1 MLNEYKNNNFNTEDF
16 KNIKSFKNRLL
27 YCKQKLG
34 KPIGNG
40 SSRIVWNINNNIILK
55 LAKNK
60 KGLEQNRTECNQPIN
75 ELFTKIY
82 EYDNIN
88 YQWIIAEKAYKL
100 TEDLTEQI
108 LKIPYDIFE
117 DFCIATWMSKPE
129 YKDKP
134 FYRELPKQYQK
145 LLSNKKLKQWYN
157 FILNNNNIYSIAEL
171 INPYNLGV
179 VIRKNKPYIV
189 IIDSGFDENVAKN
202 QYNIAETV
210 QKIINNYIK
219 LL

>member
-1 MLNEYKNNNFNTEDF
+1 MINEYKDNRFNTDDF

-27 YCKQKLG
+27 YCKETLG

-55 LAKNK
+55 IAKNK

-82 EYDNIN
+82 EYDNLS

-100 TEDLTEQI
+100 TEELTEQI

-129 YKDKP
+129 HQNKP
-134 FYRELPKQYQK
+134 FYRELPKHYQK

-210 QKIINNYIK
+210 QKIINKKY
-219 LL
+219 